1 MATARQIII
10 DERKKLTEL
19 VIKNLEKDGL
29 NWVKG
34 WGSQGTPKNGTT
46 DIPYSRGNKIKLMII
61 ADQKGLEDP
70 RWATFKQAQSKGWK
84 VKKGAKSVA
93 LEKWIFTRK
102 EKDKLT
108 GEEKLIK
115 LEKPIANYFRVFN
128 ADDIDG
134 ISPINKVD
142 KLEFNKTNLEFIEKI
157 KKSSEC
163 KILEKNQDKAYYSS
177 ANDHIV
183 LPLKENF
190 KSHEEF
196 LGTMLHEMAHSTG
209 HSSRLDRKLGNKFG
223 SPEYAKEELRAEIS
237 SIFTQNELGLKLKD
251 NHIENHSAYIKS
263 WIKVLK
269 EDNNE
274 IYKAASDSEKIAERL
289 VGNFRKLEKEKMEPR
304 GKIVF
309 PQRRNKNNELE
320 R

>member
-1 MATARQIII
+1 MGTARQIIN
-10 DERKKLTEL
+10 DERKKLTEM

-29 NWVKG
+29 NWIKG
-34 WGSQGTPKNGTT
+34 WGSQCTPKNGATNL
-46 DIPYSRGNKIKLMII
+46 PYSRGNKIKLMII
-61 ADQKGLEDP
+61 ASQNELEDP
-70 RWATFKQAQSKGWK
+70 RWVTFKQAQTKGWK
-84 VKKGAKSVA
+84 IKKGSKSVA
-93 LEKWIFTRK
+93 LEKWIFTKK
-102 EKDKLT
+102 EKNKLT
-108 GEEKLIK
+108 GEEILIK

-128 ADDIDG
+128 ASDIEG
-134 ISPINKVD
+134 IPPLKKVN
-142 KLEFNKTNLEFIEKI
+142 KLEFNKTNIEFIEKI

-163 KILEKNQDKAYYSS
+163 QILEKNQDRAYYSS
-177 ANDHIV
+177 TNDHII

-190 KSHEEF
+190 KSYEEF

-237 SIFTQNELGLKLKD
+237 SIFTQNELGLELKN
-251 NHIENHSAYIKS
+251 NHIKNHSAYIKS

-289 VGNFRKLEKEKMEPR
+289 IGNFKKLEKEKQEYK
-304 GKIVF
+304 GKIIL
-309 PQRRNKNNELE
+309 PKKRNINNDLE